1 MGVHTLV
8 AASKY
13 ITFGSRNSI
22 DGQCAFIGTF
32 VMANHYN
39 GINIVLDFLVN
50 YGYIGVFIAAF
61 LAATV
66 LPFSSEV
73 VFAGVLASG
82 ATYSTLII
90 AATIGNSLGGMT
102 CYWLGSLGKL
112 EWLEKYFRMK
122 EEQIQ
127 KWVNKIHGRGSWV
140 SIFVALPGVGD
151 FIAVAMGYLRANAW
165 GVLFWMTLGKFI
177 RYVVVGEAAKAALSA
192 L

>member
-1 MGVHTLV
+1 MGVHTL
-8 AASKY
+8 AEASKY

-102 CYWLGSLGKL
+102 CY
-112 EWLEKYFRMK
+112 
-122 EEQIQ
+122 
-127 KWVNKIHGRGSWV
+127 
-140 SIFVALPGVGD
+140 
-151 FIAVAMGYLRANAW
+151 
-165 GVLFWMTLGKFI
+165 
-177 RYVVVGEAAKAALSA
+177 
-192 L
+192 

>member
-1 MGVHTLV
+1 MGVHTLA

-32 VMANHYN
+32 VMANHNN

-122 EEQIQ
+122 EEQIH

>member
-1 MGVHTLV
+1 MGVHTLA

-66 LPFSSEV
+66 LPFCSEV

>member
-1 MGVHTLV
+1 MGVHTLA

-127 KWVNKIHGRGSWV
+127 KWVNKIQGRGSWV

>member
-1 MGVHTLV
+1 MGVHTLA

>member
-1 MGVHTLV
+1 MV
-8 AASKY
+8 
-13 ITFGSRNSI
+13 
-22 DGQCAFIGTF
+22 
-32 VMANHYN
+32 NHYI
-39 GINIVLDFLVN
+39 GRNIVLDFLVN

-73 VFAGVLASG
+73 VFA
-82 ATYSTLII
+82 ATV
-90 AATIGNSLGGMT
+90 GNSLGGMT

-127 KWVNKIHGRGSWV
+127 KWVTKIHGRGSWV

-151 FIAVAMGYLRANAW
+151 FIAVAMGYLRANVW

>member
-1 MGVHTLV
+1 MVG
-8 AASKY
+8 
-13 ITFGSRNSI
+13 
-22 DGQCAFIGTF
+22 
-32 VMANHYN
+32 
-39 GINIVLDFLVN
+39 NIVLDFLVN

-90 AATIGNSLGGMT
+90 AATVGNSLGGMT

-127 KWVNKIHGRGSWV
+127 KWVTKIHGRGSWV

>member
-1 MGVHTLV
+1 MGVHTLA

-122 EEQIQ
+122 EEQIH

>member
-1 MGVHTLV
+1 MGVHTL
-8 AASKY
+8 AEASKY
-13 ITFGSRNSI
+13 ITIGSRNSI

-112 EWLEKYFRMK
+112 EWLEKYFRMR

-127 KWVNKIHGRGSWV
+127 KWVTKIQGRGSWV

>member
-1 MGVHTLV
+1 MGVHTLA

-13 ITFGSRNSI
+13 VTFGSRNSI

-112 EWLEKYFRMK
+112 EWLEKYFRMR

-127 KWVNKIHGRGSWV
+127 KWVTKIQGRGSWV

>member
-1 MGVHTLV
+1 
-8 AASKY
+8 
-13 ITFGSRNSI
+13 
-22 DGQCAFIGTF
+22 
-32 VMANHYN
+32 MANHYN

-112 EWLEKYFRMK
+112 EWLEKYFRMR

-127 KWVNKIHGRGSWV
+127 KWVNKIQGRGSWV

>member
-1 MGVHTLV
+1 MGVHTL
-8 AASKY
+8 AEASKY

-112 EWLEKYFRMK
+112 EWLEKYFRMR

-127 KWVNKIHGRGSWV
+127 KWVTKIQGRGSWV

>member
-1 MGVHTLV
+1 MGVHTLA

-22 DGQCAFIGTF
+22 DGQCTFISTF

>member
-1 MGVHTLV
+1 MGVHTLA

-177 RYVVVGEAAKAALSA
+177 RYVVVGEAAKAALNA

>member
-1 MGVHTLV
+1 MGVHTLA

-13 ITFGSRNSI
+13 ITVGSRNSI

-127 KWVNKIHGRGSWV
+127 KWVNKIQGRGSWV